1 MLSSPLTNIK
11 KHVIMDRICI
21 YPKDVQ
27 LITGKSE
34 RWGREV
40 IKKIKEKFNK
50 EDHQLV
56 TIDELC
62 SYLGIEPDVIR
73 KLLR

>member
-1 MLSSPLTNIK
+1 MER
-11 KHVIMDRICI
+11 VCI
-21 YPKDVQ
+21 YPKDIQ

-34 RWGREV
+34 RWGRDI
-40 IKKIKEKFNK
+40 IKKIKARFNK

-62 SYLGIEPDVIR
+62 IYLGIEPETVK